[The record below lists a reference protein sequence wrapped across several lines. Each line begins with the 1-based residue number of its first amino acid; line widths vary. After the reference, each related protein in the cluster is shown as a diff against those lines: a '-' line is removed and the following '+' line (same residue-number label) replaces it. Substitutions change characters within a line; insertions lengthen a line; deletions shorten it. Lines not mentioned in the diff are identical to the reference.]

1 MRWAALIQLSTGFLL
16 AAGRA
21 QAEPPQSSAYELS
34 YRAPT
39 TCPDDQAFRADV
51 AKHVHDTSR
60 AAGARVELTIEKLDD
75 GYRGILIA
83 SDSSGA
89 QGSRRIDG
97 QTCAEVAHAL
107 AFFAGL
113 VIELGG
119 RVESDLPSPA
129 QSSIPPPVPPAT
141 SPPPEAP
148 RVRAETRTLPLQLSA
163 LALADARGAFAL
175 APRLSGEAGV
185 ELAVGAGMASP
196 SLRLLG
202 FAGKSDLDGSA
213 GSATLRFFGGRLEL
227 CPVRFGTAQLV
238 VRPCLG
244 SELGLVD
251 ARGQVAQQPRSRT
264 TPWVSVEATLRLQW
278 FVTRGFFAELGGGP
292 VFPLVRTHYYFE
304 PDRTLYTAPE
314 LSARVA
320 MGLGLLFQ

>member
-1 MRWAALIQLSTGFLL
+1 MRWAALIQLSTGFLF

-21 QAEPPQSSAYELS
+21 WAEPADSSSYELS
-34 YRAPT
+34 YRAPA
-39 TCPDDQAFRADV
+39 TCPEEQVFRADV

-60 AAGARVELTIEKLDD
+60 AAGARVELTIEKLAE

-119 RVESDLPSPA
+119 RVENDSPSPA
-129 QSSIPPPVPPAT
+129 QSSSAPPAPPPT
-141 SPPPEAP
+141 TPPPKAP
-148 RVRAETRTLPLQLSA
+148 RVQARTRTPPLQLSA
-163 LALADARGAFAL
+163 LALADAHGAFAP
-175 APRLSGEAGV
+175 APRLSGEAGI
-185 ELAVGAGMASP
+185 ELAVRGGVAAP

-202 FAGKSDLDGSA
+202 FVGRSDLDSSA
-213 GSATLRFFGGRLEL
+213 GSATLKFLGGRLEL
-227 CPVRFGTAQLV
+227 CPVRFGTGQLV

-251 ARGQVAQQPRSRT
+251 ARGQIAEQPRNRT
-264 TPWVSVEATLRLQW
+264 TPWVSVEATLRFQW
-278 FVTRGFFAELGGGP
+278 LVTRGFFAEVGGGP

-304 PDRTLYTAPE
+304 PERTLYTAPE
-314 LSARVA
+314 LSARIA
-320 MGLGLLFQ
+320 IGLGVLF